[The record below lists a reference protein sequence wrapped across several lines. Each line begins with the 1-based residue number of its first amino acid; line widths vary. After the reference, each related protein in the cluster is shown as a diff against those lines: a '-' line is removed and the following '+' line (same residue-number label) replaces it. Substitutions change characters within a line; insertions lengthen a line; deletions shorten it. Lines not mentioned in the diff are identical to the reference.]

1 MITHLLSRTL
11 LISFLSVKIAAVQGV
26 QNNRPQVCTL
36 QMYNRKL
43 TENKRI
49 CYDKFRME
57 KQLTGRILLLF
68 PLKI

>member
-11 LISFLSVKIAAVQGV
+11 LISFLSFKTTGQF
-26 QNNRPQVCTL
+26 CTL
-36 QMYNRKL
+36 RMYNRKL

-49 CYDKFRME
+49 CYDKFRIE
-57 KQLTGRILLLF
+57 KQLTGKNLLLF

>member
-1 MITHLLSRTL
+1 MIHDYA
-11 LISFLSVKIAAVQGV
+11 SFVKNITDKFSQL

-36 QMYNRKL
+36 RMYNRKL

-57 KQLTGRILLLF
+57 KQLTGRNLLLF